1 MEMNSHESRRVSE
14 MARVSDDLLGTGGLA
29 VHQFNSSTGLS
40 ACPQNCD
47 LGGRGAAAVSPR
59 RPSLAGDRDAP
70 SCLEFNGSEQKAAK

>member
-40 ACPQNCD
+40 GKDYWISA
-47 LGGRGAAAVSPR
+47 RVSAE
-59 RPSLAGDRDAP
+59 L
-70 SCLEFNGSEQKAAK
+70 